1 MFKHTEM
8 ERQLARQQDQLAQA
22 VLALTQGTALKPILQ
37 HVGELSRE
45 LTNAR
50 YAMISYIEDNPQER
64 CYIPIGMSET
74 EMQQLDG
81 HWPQGKGLLGLM
93 WDQHEVVRI
102 RDIAEHPKASG
113 FPPGHAAMR
122 TFLGAPI
129 LFEDEV
135 EGVIYLTE
143 KADGRAFSPIDETIV
158 RTLASACAVAIAN
171 VRHIAQL
178 ETRNRELEERIVQG
192 L

>member
-1 MFKHTEM
+1 MFRYTEM
-8 ERQLARQQDQLAQA
+8 ERQLVIQQDQLAQA
-22 VLALTQGTALKPILQ
+22 VLALTQGTALKPIL
-37 HVGELSRE
+37 HKVGELSRE

-50 YAMISYIEDNPQER
+50 YAMISYIDDEASGR
-64 CYIPIGMSET
+64 CYIPIGMSEA
-74 EMQQLDG
+74 ELKQLDG

-93 WDQHEVVRI
+93 WEQHEVVRI
-102 RDIAEHPKASG
+102 RDITEHPKASG
-113 FPPGHAAMR
+113 FPPGHAVMHS
-122 TFLGAPI
+122 FLGAPI
-129 LFEDEV
+129 LFEEEV

-178 ETRNRELEERIVQG
+178 EARNRELEALIAARP
-192 L
+192 